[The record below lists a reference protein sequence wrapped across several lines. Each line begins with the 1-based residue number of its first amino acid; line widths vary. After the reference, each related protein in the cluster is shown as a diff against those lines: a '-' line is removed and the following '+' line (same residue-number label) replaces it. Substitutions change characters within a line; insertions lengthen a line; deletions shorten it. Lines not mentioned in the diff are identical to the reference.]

1 MRVKQLILRV
11 FFGAEILF
19 FAWTYLV
26 GPHGMYALWA
36 LQETSQQVIDQNK
49 QLKSQIEAISSRI
62 DKWKSDPFY
71 KEKYARE
78 KLQMAY
84 PDEEIYYIG

>member
-1 MRVKQLILRV
+1 MTVKQLILRI

-19 FAWTYLV
+19 FAWTYFL
-26 GPHGMYALWA
+26 GPQGMYALWA
-36 LQETSQQVIDQNK
+36 LDGESQKVIAQNQQLEQEVARLSKRV
-49 QLKSQIEAISSRI
+49 AA
-62 DKWKSDPFY
+62 WKGSPFY

-84 PDEEIYYIG
+84 PDDEIYYIQ